1 MFHKKGVILQGSQE
15 NTYAGVFF
23 LIKLQVSAWNFIKKE
38 TLAQM
43 FFHVSFPNSFKKNL
57 RTPSF
62 TEHLRW
68 LLLMFY

>member
-1 MFHKKGVILQGSQE
+1 MFRKKGVILQGSQE
-15 NTYAGVFF
+15 NAGVSF

-68 LLLMFY
+68 LLLMSY